1 LQPSVFVTPEVDAMP
16 VVERISALDARRPQR
31 ADAARNF
38 DALVAAGREAFAE
51 QGSAASLEDI
61 ARRAGVGIGTLYRNF
76 PTRDDLIE
84 TLYLGEVDALVHAAD
99 DVADLPPWDALRAWL
114 DRFVAYVG
122 TKHALL
128 EGLNRRSSVLTE
140 CRTIMLSA
148 GEPLLQRAQA
158 AGEVA
163 PEITIGDVVKLV
175 SGVAAVASFD
185 DDAQRTRVLDL
196 AINAIRR

>member
-1 LQPSVFVTPEVDAMP
+1 MVMS
-16 VVERISALDARRPQR
+16 VVERVSSLDARRPQR

-51 QGSAASLEDI
+51 EGSAASLEDI

-84 TLYLGEVDALVHAAD
+84 TLYLGEVDALVDAAD
-99 DVADLPPWDALRAWL
+99 EVAELGPWDALRAWL
-114 DRFVAYVG
+114 DRFVTYVG

-128 EGLNRRSSVLTE
+128 DGLNRRSPVLAE
-140 CRTIMLSA
+140 CRGMMLSA

-158 AGEVA
+158 SGEVD
-163 PEITIGDVVKLV
+163 PDITIGDVVKLV
-175 SGVAAVASFD
+175 SGVAAVASYD
-185 DDAQRTRVLDL
+185 DEAQRQRVLNL

>member
-1 LQPSVFVTPEVDAMP
+1 MP
-16 VVERISALDARRPQR
+16 VVERISALESRRPQR

-84 TLYLGEVDALVHAAD
+84 TLYLGEVDALVRAAD
-99 DVADLPPWDALRAWL
+99 EVSDLEPWDALRAWL

-128 EGLNRRSSVLTE
+128 EGLNRRSPVLAE
-140 CRTIMLSA
+140 CRTIMFAA
-148 GEPLLQRAQA
+148 GEPLLVRAQQ
-158 AGEVA
+158 AGEVV
-163 PEITIGDVVKLV
+163 PEVTIGDVVKLV

-185 DDAQRTRVLDL
+185 DEAQRARVLDL

>member
-1 LQPSVFVTPEVDAMP
+1 MP
-16 VVERISALDARRPQR
+16 VSERVPALETRRPKR

-38 DALVAAGREAFAE
+38 DALVAAGRAAFAE
-51 QGSAASLEDI
+51 QGSAASLDDI

-84 TLYLGEVDALVHAAD
+84 TLYLGEVDALADAAD
-99 DVADLPPWDALRAWL
+99 EVAELEPWAALRAWL

-128 EGLNRRSSVLTE
+128 DGLNRESTVLGE
-140 CRTIMLSA
+140 CRAIMLSA
-148 GEPLLQRAQA
+148 GEPLLVRAQA

-163 PEITIGDVVKLV
+163 SDVTIGDVVKLV
-175 SGVAAVASFD
+175 SGVAAVAYED
-185 DDAQRTRVLDL
+185 AAQRDRVLNL
-196 AINAIRR
+196 AINAIRI

>member
-1 LQPSVFVTPEVDAMP
+1 MA
-16 VVERISALDARRPQR
+16 VVERVSALDARRPQR

-38 DALVAAGREAFAE
+38 DALVAAGRLAFAE
-51 QGSAASLEDI
+51 EGSGASLEDI

-84 TLYLGEVDALVHAAD
+84 TLYLGEVDALARAAD
-99 DVADLPPWDALRAWL
+99 EVSDLEPWEALRAWL

-128 EGLNRRSSVLTE
+128 DGLNRRSPVLAE

-148 GEPLLQRAQA
+148 GEPLLERAQA
-158 AGEVA
+158 AGDVD
-163 PEITIGDVVKLV
+163 PDISIGDVVKLV

-185 DDAQRTRVLDL
+185 DEAQRRRVLNL